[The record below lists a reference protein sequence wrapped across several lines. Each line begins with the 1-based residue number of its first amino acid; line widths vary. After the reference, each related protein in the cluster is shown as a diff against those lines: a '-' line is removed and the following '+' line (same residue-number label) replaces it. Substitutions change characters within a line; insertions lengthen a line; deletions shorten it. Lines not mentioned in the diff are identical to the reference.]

1 MNPFISEHVFDICER
16 ETWNVKWVILTR
28 IFSGAAAEDACMELG
43 GSLFMPDSEQE
54 LDFVA
59 DLFKYAFYCTA

>member
-1 MNPFISEHVFDICER
+1 MSY
-16 ETWNVKWVILTR
+16 LTT